1 MIRWI
6 KSKKA
11 RNIFLAFLFIVGVCL
26 LYAYYEARN
35 IHLRNYVF
43 SHKDIPQ
50 SFDGKT
56 IAFLTDIHTDSD
68 FDRGDLR
75 ALVDSVNKLYPDII
89 LMGGDYVSGAKYID
103 TFLDEISKLKA
114 KDGIYAVLGN
124 HDHWS
129 EADKIARGLKKSGI
143 RMMDNQSCWVRSGT
157 DSIKIGGVGDWW
169 CDETR
174 IESTVD
180 DISEKDFCI
189 LLSHQPNFV
198 DELKSNK
205 IDLILSGHTHAG
217 QITLFGFWAP
227 VMPGQFSQNL
237 ITSKHEYRYGWM
249 NKKDTQLY
257 VSSGIGMGGVPFRF
271 FAHPEVVL
279 IRLKKL

>member
-1 MIRWI
+1 MIRRI

-11 RNIFLAFLFIVGVCL
+11 RNIFLAFLFIIGICL
-26 LYAYYEARN
+26 VYAYYEARS
-35 IHLRNYVF
+35 IHLRTYVF
-43 SHKDIPQ
+43 SHEDIPQ

-56 IAFLTDIHTDSD
+56 IVFLTDIHADSG
-68 FDRGDLR
+68 FGREDLK
-75 ALVDSVNKLYPDII
+75 ALVDSVNKLHPDII
-89 LMGGDYVSGAKYID
+89 LMGGDYVSCTKYID

-114 KDGIYAVLGN
+114 KDGVYAVLGN

-129 EADKIARGLKKSGI
+129 GADRIAMGLKKSGI

-198 DELKSNK
+198 DELKSDK

-227 VMPGQFSQNL
+227 VMPGQFSPNL

-249 NKKDTQLY
+249 KKEDTQLY

-279 IRLKKL
+279 IRLKKV